1 MHNFSCPQCGSPHF
15 KRNGHTH
22 HGKQNYQCLDC
33 NRQFVSSSRLISVAT
48 KELVKKLLLERIPLR
63 GICRALKISLP
74 WLLSFIVELYER
86 SPEDLNVE
94 PVASTARSRRN
105 MEFCRQEGQQAM
117 DLAGTRHPNQASD
130 RLLCGRS
137 QPPQCEEVVAADAS
151 CVPRGCH
158 FLHGWVG
165 GLQRSDSCSAASS
178 LRERDRA
185 HEYH

>member
-22 HGKQNYQCLDC
+22 HRKQNYQCLDC
-33 NRQFVSSSRLISVAT
+33 NRQFVASSRLISGAT

-74 WLLSFIVELYER
+74 WLLSFIVELYEQL
-86 SPEDLNVE
+86 PDDLNVE

-105 MEFCRQEGQQAM
+105 MEFCREESQPTV
-117 DLAGTRHPNQASD
+117 DLDRARHSNQASD

-137 QPPQCEEVVAADAS
+137 QPSPCEEVVAADAS
-151 CVPRGCH
+151 GVARGCH
-158 FLHGWVG
+158 FLHGRLG
-165 GLQRSDSCSAASS
+165 GL
-178 LRERDRA
+178 
-185 HEYH
+185 